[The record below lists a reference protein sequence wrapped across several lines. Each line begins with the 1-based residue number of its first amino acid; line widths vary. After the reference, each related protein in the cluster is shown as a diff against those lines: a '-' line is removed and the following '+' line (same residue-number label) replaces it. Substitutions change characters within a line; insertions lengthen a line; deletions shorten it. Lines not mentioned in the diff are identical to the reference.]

1 MAAVVH
7 DWVRSGDDV
16 IHVLDIAGHGRP
28 ALFLHGVGGGAWTW
42 EPVAD
47 QLAGSLRMI
56 SVDLPGYG
64 DSRWREDGDYS
75 SEHAA
80 GALADVVRSITADP
94 ADQVDLVGFSWGG
107 LIALTLVARLP
118 AAVGRLVVVD
128 IPPSTP
134 LSDTDIPQLP
144 VTFADL
150 DAAVAASRA
159 LAPRATERV
168 LLRDAAHLVRPGPDG
183 GFHRRMDPRLT
194 HRWPFRQDD
203 RWAELAAFGGSMLI
217 VRGGESP
224 VLAAEV
230 AERMAD
236 VAGNAQLHTIAD
248 CGHLVPLERP
258 AELATLLRDFLRS

>member
-1 MAAVVH
+1 MATVVH

-16 IHVLDIAGHGRP
+16 LHVLDVAGQGRP

-47 QLAGSLRMI
+47 QLAGSVRMI

-64 DSRWREDGDYS
+64 DSRWRADGDYS
-75 SEHAA
+75 SERAA
-80 GALADVVRSITADP
+80 GALAGVVRAVTADP

-107 LIALTLVARLP
+107 LIALTLAAQLP
-118 AAVGRLVVVD
+118 AAVGRLVLVD
-128 IPPSTP
+128 VPPATP

-159 LAPRATERV
+159 LAPRATDRV
-168 LLRDAAHLVRPGPDG
+168 LQRDAAHLVRPGPDG

-194 HRWPFRQDD
+194 QRWPFRNDD

-217 VRGGESP
+217 IRGGESP
-224 VLAAEV
+224 VLTAEV
-230 AERMAD
+230 AGHMVDA
-236 VAGNAQLHTIAD
+236 AKGAQLHTIAD

-258 AELATLLRDFLRS
+258 AELATLLRNFLRP